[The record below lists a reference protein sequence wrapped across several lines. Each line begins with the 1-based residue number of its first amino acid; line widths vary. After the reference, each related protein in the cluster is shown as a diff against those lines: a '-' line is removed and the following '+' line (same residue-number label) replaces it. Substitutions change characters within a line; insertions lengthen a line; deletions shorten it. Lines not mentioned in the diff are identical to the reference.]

1 MKRKTIIKIVILTV
15 LIILMVAGMQYKIYS
30 EKKVVTY
37 QVKLGEISDA
47 ISLDAAYN
55 VSGNLVVRKNNIY
68 AVSLEYN
75 AKLDELYVDDGEN
88 VEEGQKLFQVTRL
101 TDRAEITITAD
112 VAGTIE
118 FSKDYYSG
126 NIISQ
131 YSSILSIYQLSSS
144 DDFYIQAMVPVSV
157 YEKLSNISSAE
168 VTFSNVLSDSKLDGT
183 LEDRELSV
191 QKMNNIDY
199 YNLAIKVDD
208 SESQLDNYKLVKG
221 MDVNV
226 TLCSSQKLEND
237 TQNQDRYYTVP
248 FSAIVFRDEK
258 NAIFT
263 YKQSGDE
270 AHAKMVIVDV
280 ISTNGDTAVI
290 RADNGTLSKNDKV
303 ITEGNYKLSG
313 NELISVS
320 EGI

>member
-1 MKRKTIIKIVILTV
+1 M
-15 LIILMVAGMQYKIYS
+15 
-30 EKKVVTY
+30 
-37 QVKLGEISDA
+37 
-47 ISLDAAYN
+47 
-55 VSGNLVVRKNNIY
+55 
-68 AVSLEYN
+68 
-75 AKLDELYVDDGEN
+75 
-88 VEEGQKLFQVTRL
+88 
-101 TDRAEITITAD
+101 
-112 VAGTIE
+112 
-118 FSKDYYSG
+118 
-126 NIISQ
+126 
-131 YSSILSIYQLSSS
+131 
-144 DDFYIQAMVPVSV
+144 
-157 YEKLSNISSAE
+157 
-168 VTFSNVLSDSKLDGT
+168 
-183 LEDRELSV
+183 
-191 QKMNNIDY
+191 
-199 YNLAIKVDD
+199 
-208 SESQLDNYKLVKG
+208 VKG

-248 FSAIVFRDEK
+248 FSAIVSRDEK